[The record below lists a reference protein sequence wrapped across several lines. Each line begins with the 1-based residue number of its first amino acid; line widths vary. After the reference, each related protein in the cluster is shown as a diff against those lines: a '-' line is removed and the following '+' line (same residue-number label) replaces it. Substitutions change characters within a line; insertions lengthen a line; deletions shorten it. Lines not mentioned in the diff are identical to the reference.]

1 MKYENLLNTFIELV
15 KIDTSSKPHS
25 NTVPS
30 TLKQLKMAEI
40 LEEKLKNIGMEDVS
54 VSKYGYVTGK
64 INANTEKLTDKI
76 GFIAHMDTSPEYSGK
91 NVQPQIIHNY
101 DGEDIILKDKIIISP
116 KQFPYLLTLKGQTI
130 ITADGTTLLGA
141 DDKAGIAE
149 IITAIEYII
158 NNPNITHC
166 EIHVCFTPDEEIGKG
181 ADYFDVD
188 KFGCDYAYTID
199 GGELGELNYET
210 FNASHCC
217 INIKGK
223 SVHPG
228 SAKGV
233 MVNAANIASEFISII
248 PKLETPENT
257 DKKEGFYHL
266 ININAE
272 VSSAK
277 VEYIIR
283 DFTKEGLNKKKE
295 VLRKIADNINERYAF
310 NPINIDIKDEYE
322 NMYEI
327 LKNKEYIIERAKKA
341 YANSG
346 VNAKIVPV
354 RGGTDGSRLSFMN
367 LPCPNIFTGGQNF
380 HGPYEYI
387 SLESMEKAVDVII
400 NTVIL

>member
-15 KIDTSSKPHS
+15 KIDTSSKPNS

-141 DDKAGIAE
+141 DDKAGI
-149 IITAIEYII
+149 ITAIEYII

-228 SAKGV
+228 NAKGV
-233 MVNAANIASEFISII
+233 MVNAANIASEFISMI

>member
-15 KIDTSSKPHS
+15 KIDTTSAPHS

-30 TLKQLKMAEI
+30 TLKQLEMAKI

-64 INANTEKLTDKI
+64 INANTEKLTNKI
-76 GFIAHMDTSPEYSGK
+76 GFIAHMDTSPEYSSESVK
-91 NVQPQIIHNY
+91 PQVIYNY

-158 NNPNITHC
+158 NNPNIAHC

-181 ADYFDVD
+181 ADYFEVD

-210 FNASHCC
+210 FNASHCY

-233 MVNAANIASEFISII
+233 MVNAANIASEFISMV

-272 VSSAK
+272 VSLAE

-283 DFTKEGLNKKKE
+283 DFTKEGLSKRKE
-295 VLRKIADNINERYAF
+295 VLKEIADNINEKYAF
-310 NPINIDIKDEYE
+310 NPISIEIKDEYE

-327 LKNKEYIIERAKKA
+327 LKDKKYIIERAKKA

-346 VNAKIVPV
+346 VNAKVIPV

-400 NTVIL
+400 NTVML

>member
-15 KIDTSSKPHS
+15 KIDTSSKPNS

-228 SAKGV
+228 NAKGV
-233 MVNAANIASEFISII
+233 MVNAANIASEFISMI

>member
-15 KIDTSSKPHS
+15 KIDTSSKPNS

-233 MVNAANIASEFISII
+233 MVNAANIASEFISMI

>member
-233 MVNAANIASEFISII
+233 MVNAANIASEFISMI

>member
-149 IITAIEYII
+149 IITWE
-158 NNPNITHC
+158 
-166 EIHVCFTPDEEIGKG
+166 
-181 ADYFDVD
+181 
-188 KFGCDYAYTID
+188 
-199 GGELGELNYET
+199 
-210 FNASHCC
+210 
-217 INIKGK
+217 
-223 SVHPG
+223 
-228 SAKGV
+228 
-233 MVNAANIASEFISII
+233 
-248 PKLETPENT
+248 
-257 DKKEGFYHL
+257 
-266 ININAE
+266 
-272 VSSAK
+272 
-277 VEYIIR
+277 
-283 DFTKEGLNKKKE
+283 DFM
-295 VLRKIADNINERYAF
+295 RY
-310 NPINIDIKDEYE
+310 
-322 NMYEI
+322 
-327 LKNKEYIIERAKKA
+327 
-341 YANSG
+341 
-346 VNAKIVPV
+346 
-354 RGGTDGSRLSFMN
+354 
-367 LPCPNIFTGGQNF
+367 
-380 HGPYEYI
+380 
-387 SLESMEKAVDVII
+387 
-400 NTVIL
+400 